1 MRKTRGFSGFRR
13 SRRGNT
19 LLVAI
24 LFSAIVIFGVTSYV
38 NVVSNEIPQQAKRM
52 DRMRALEIA
61 DAGLEHALWFINDQY
76 QTHGINWWI
85 GLCDTYTEG
94 PQTDDAENYS
104 PEGLFPGGER
114 YEVDIDQVSL
124 SQSGRPT
131 FFVRSSGYIT
141 RDLPRGGTMDSVK
154 TMAVMTRPEG
164 FSDYARFV
172 ATGNLSYG
180 QGAIIDGNVH
190 VNGTLSLNGTVD
202 RPIVF
207 RRRVA
212 AGSVSGNVPGRVY
225 FQDELK
231 TGVSPIPLPD
241 TTTQY
246 ATLAQSGGIYYAPPY
261 GVTYATIDLST
272 LSFPAD
278 FNGIIYCTKSIKV
291 SGKPTRPITI
301 VAGDDIRI
309 MSHIPAADDPRH
321 VLGLIA
327 KDQIQLDS
335 STPNNLQIHAAIMAI
350 QSNWEALGSGSKY
363 GLTIKGSI
371 VTKTGGNAGPYL
383 AGERH
388 YVYDRRLMF
397 YMPPMYPDFPGG
409 SYVLVAWMEAP
420 GEADWRDAD
429 LTLPDLEGLIY

>member
-1 MRKTRGFSGFRR
+1 M
-13 SRRGNT
+13 
-19 LLVAI
+19 VAI

-61 DAGLEHALWFINDQY
+61 DAGLEHALWYINDQY
-76 QTHGINWWI
+76 QRHGINWWI
-85 GLCDTYTEG
+85 GQCDAYTEG
-94 PQTDDAENYS
+94 AQTDDAENYS
-104 PEGLFPGGER
+104 PDGLFPAGER
-114 YEVDIDQVSL
+114 YEVDIDQVSV
-124 SQSGRPT
+124 SQSGRPP
-131 FFVRSSGYIT
+131 FFVRSSGYIS
-141 RDLPRGGTMDSVK
+141 RELPRGGTMDSVK

-164 FSDYARFV
+164 FSDFARFV
-172 ATGNLSYG
+172 ATGSLSYG

-190 VNGTLSLNGTVD
+190 VNGTLSLSGTTS
-202 RPIVF
+202 RPIIF

-212 AGSVSGNVPGRVY
+212 AGSISGNVPGQVY

-246 ATLAQSGGIYYAPPY
+246 ASLAQSGGIYYNPPT

-272 LSFPAD
+272 QTFPPN

-291 SGKPTRPITI
+291 SGKPSRPLTI
-301 VAGDDIRI
+301 VAADDIRI
-309 MSHIPAADDPRH
+309 MNNIPPADDPRH

-327 KDQIQLDS
+327 KDQIQIDS
-335 STPNNLQIHAAIMAI
+335 TAPNNLQIHAAIMAI
-350 QSNWEALGSGSKY
+350 QNNWEALGSGSKY

-383 AGERH
+383 AGERN
-388 YVYDRRLMF
+388 YIYDRRLMF

-420 GEADWRDAD
+420 GEADWREAD
-429 LTLPDLEGLIY
+429 LRLPDVEGLVY